1 MDPRAPLQVLG
12 EGRSGV
18 PQYRQPHVYLA
29 ESFVAL
35 TKLGVDMH
43 SALLCAGGIQINS
56 LVDNFSVHPAA
67 QPIPLA
73 ACTAGRSHELTR
85 PLQWCLHARS

>member
-1 MDPRAPLQVLG
+1 MPLQVLG

-35 TKLGVDMH
+35 SKLGIDMH
-43 SALLCAGGIQINS
+43 TALLRSGGILLNS
-56 LVDNFSVHPAA
+56 LVDNMSV
-67 QPIPLA
+67 
-73 ACTAGRSHELTR
+73 R
-85 PLQWCLHARS
+85 PLDPTAPSAKPWQQNH

>member
-1 MDPRAPLQVLG
+1 MLAVSPRLTLQPYTLMQVLG

-35 TKLGVDMH
+35 NKLGVDMH
-43 SALLCAGGIQINS
+43 TALLRAGGIQINS
-56 LVDNFSVHPAA
+56 LVDNLSVR
-67 QPIPLA
+67 
-73 ACTAGRSHELTR
+73 C
-85 PLQWCLHARS
+85 